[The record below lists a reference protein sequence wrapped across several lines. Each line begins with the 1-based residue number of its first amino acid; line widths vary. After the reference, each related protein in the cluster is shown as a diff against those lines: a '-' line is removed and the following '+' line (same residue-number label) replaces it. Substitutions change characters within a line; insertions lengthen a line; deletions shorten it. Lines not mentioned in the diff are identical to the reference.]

1 MAEFRSTRVNSA
13 PAVDTL
19 SGTIGG
25 RFLIGERLGKGG
37 MGEVYRAEDTKLKR
51 SVALKRL
58 GPHLRSDAAYRL
70 RFLEEAERASRLSDS
85 HIAAVHDV
93 LEERGE
99 IFLVME
105 YVEGEN
111 LRERLHRHM
120 SLEQFF
126 ELAVQC
132 AEALVAAHERGIVHC
147 DIKPENIMLTTTSQV
162 KMLDFGLARHL
173 PRSDQSSTVDR
184 AGAMAGTPAYMSPE
198 VLLEKSPDARA
209 DIFSLG
215 VVFYEVLTGHH
226 PFLASSFVATSDRIR
241 RETPVPIHIFNTK
254 VPEELEKLISKAM
267 AKEPGQRHASA
278 RELLQNLRVVQAGVT
293 PSKLWQ
299 VLPRTAE
306 RPPKRWLAAVTVV
319 AVVAAAVFGIY
330 RWRHRPPILTE
341 RGWVLISDFDT
352 SGDETIPDKGVRE
365 GLTIA
370 LQQSRYVNV
379 YPRTQVFEVLQR
391 MKKENVQRIDEALG
405 REICQRE
412 NLQVLLTGSIEHLGQ
427 VFQITVR
434 ALDPAHGRFLFA
446 ERERFDRKEQFFD
459 KADGLAKRVRTD
471 LGESLLG
478 IEKTSRPLAKVT
490 TPSLEALQ
498 LYSQAADAITRGDT
512 EQVPILLQSAL
523 QLDSDF
529 AMAHLRL
536 GEYYSAIV
544 GKNEKALAEMKRA
557 YELRLRITDREQRWI
572 EGNYFNMQERYEGA
586 AQALSVLVSLYPD
599 DAGAHEELASAY
611 YNLAQLDRAII
622 ELREVLRL
630 NPLSL
635 SAYGKLVVY
644 LARNNAD
651 DDAIAAFRE
660 ANQRRLDSPELHWGL
675 GMAYFGQGK
684 VDQARLEFRRLAGGG
699 EAFGDLGQLYL
710 SMVDLYEGRLAAAK
724 TQIEARINADQA
736 SHSTGLQLFRRYL
749 LGRIYLFLDE
759 PNMAKRQADLIAAA
773 PDADLQTNDL
783 TSAGILYA
791 RAGDPTRARSVLRRL
806 DAARKAIPSS
816 WNKSSYRNLEAEIAL
831 AEGKS
836 DQALESLQAAVA
848 EYPQSLSH
856 LDLARAYHSR
866 SSWQPA
872 AAEWEVVLQKR
883 GEILHVGFPSD
894 LVVAQLHLA
903 RAYRKLKL
911 FPQARAH
918 YEEFLHLWHA
928 ADDLPIRRQALL
940 ELQEMIHES
949 ANHKSEMQEVPI
961 GGITTV
967 VAGGENNEQHIDHYR
982 GSCGRRRIPRELV

>member
-1 MAEFRSTRVNSA
+1 MAEFRSAQTNSA
-13 PAVDTL
+13 PAVETL

-25 RFLIGERLGKGG
+25 RFLIGKRLGKGG

-51 SVALKRL
+51 PVALKRL
-58 GPHLRSDAAYRL
+58 SPHLCSDATYRL
-70 RFLEEAERASRLSDS
+70 RFLEEAERASCFSDS
-85 HIAAVHDV
+85 HVAAVHDV

-111 LRERLHRHM
+111 LRERLRRHM

-126 ELAVQC
+126 ELAMQC

-147 DIKPENIMLTTTSQV
+147 DIKPENIMVTTNGQV
-162 KMLDFGLARHL
+162 KILDFGVAKHL

-184 AGAMAGTPAYMSPE
+184 SGTVGGTPAYMSPE
-198 VLLEKSPDARA
+198 VLLEKIPDARA

-226 PFLASSFVATSDRIR
+226 PFLANSFVATSDRIR
-241 RETPVPIHIFNTK
+241 RETPAPIHVFNSK
-254 VPEELEKLISKAM
+254 VPEELEKLVSKAT
-267 AKEPGQRHASA
+267 AKEPSRRHASA
-278 RELLQNLRVVQAGVT
+278 RELLEDLRVVQAGVT
-293 PSKLWQ
+293 PIKLSR
-299 VLPRTAE
+299 VLPPTPE
-306 RPPKRWLAAVTVV
+306 PPSKRWLAPVIV
-319 AVVAAAVFGIY
+319 AAMVAAAVFGIY
-330 RWRHRPPILTE
+330 RGHHRAPILTE

-352 SGDETIPDKGVRE
+352 SGDETIPGKGIRE

-370 LQQSRYVNV
+370 LQQSHYVNV
-379 YPRTQVFEVLQR
+379 YPRTQMFEVLRR
-391 MKKENVQRIDEALG
+391 MKKENVPRIDEALG

-412 NLQVLLTGSIEHLGQ
+412 NLQVLLIGSIEHLGE

-434 ALDPAHGRFLFA
+434 ALDPAHGTFLFA
-446 ERERFDRKEQFFD
+446 EQERFDRRDQFFD
-459 KADGLAKRVRTD
+459 KADALARRVRND

-490 TPSLEALQ
+490 TRSLEALQ
-498 LYSQAADAITRGDT
+498 LYSQATDAVARGDA
-512 EQVPILLQSAL
+512 EQVPVLLQSAL

-544 GKNEKALAEMKRA
+544 GKNERALAEMKRA
-557 YELRLRITDREQRWI
+557 YELRRGITDREQRWI
-572 EGNYFNMQERYEGA
+572 EGNYFNMQERYEEG
-586 AQALSVLVSLYPD
+586 AQALSVLVTLYPD

-611 YNLAQLDRAII
+611 YNLAQLDKAIL

-630 NPLSL
+630 DPFSV

-660 ANQRRLDSPELHWGL
+660 ANQRRLQSPELHWGL

-684 VDQARLEFRRLAGGG
+684 TEQARQEFRRLAGDG
-699 EAFGDLGQLYL
+699 EPFRDVGQLYL
-710 SMVDLYEGRLAAAK
+710 SMVDLYEGRLSAAK
-724 TQIEARINADQA
+724 IQIEARISANEA
-736 SHSTGLQLFRRYL
+736 SHNTGLQLNRRYL
-749 LGRIYLFLDE
+749 LGRVGLFLNQ
-759 PNMAKRQADLIAAA
+759 PNMAKRQADLIAGA
-773 PDADLQTNDL
+773 PDADLQTNNL
-783 TSAGILYA
+783 MSAGILYA
-791 RAGDPTRARSVLRRL
+791 RAGDPTRARSLLHRL
-806 DAARKAIPSS
+806 DAVRKAIPSS

-831 AEGKS
+831 TEGKS

-848 EYPQSLSH
+848 EYPQSLWH
-856 LDLARAYHSR
+856 MNLARAYQTR
-866 SSWQPA
+866 SDWKLA
-872 AAEWEVVLQKR
+872 AAEWEVVLQRR
-883 GEILHVGFPSD
+883 GEILQDDFPAD
-894 LVVAQLHLA
+894 LVVAQFYLA

-911 FPQARAH
+911 VPQARAH
-918 YEEFLHLWHA
+918 YEEFLHLWQA
-928 ADDLPIRRQALL
+928 ADDLPVRRQALL

-949 ANHKSEMQEVPI
+949 AIHRSEMQGVQI
-961 GGITTV
+961 AG
-967 VAGGENNEQHIDHYR
+967 VATAVAV
-982 GSCGRRRIPRELV
+982 RRKQ